1 VKSGYSF
8 ETLRRKFSELVGRA
22 LEMSD
27 LELRKV
33 LSPRHFVQVRNVP
46 GGPSISAM
54 ESVITFIEEKVKIIT
69 DSLNGL
75 IKNIVEREEQ
85 LLVEFNGLG

>member
-1 VKSGYSF
+1 
-8 ETLRRKFSELVGRA
+8 
-22 LEMSD
+22 
-27 LELRKV
+27 
-33 LSPRHFVQVRNVP
+33 
-46 GGPSISAM
+46 M

-85 LLVEFNGLG
+85 LSVEFNGLG